1 MNGAAPWLSVV
12 VPTCNDG
19 AALEQALASVMA
31 QHGAGIEERTVE
43 LVIVDDGSTDDT
55 PARIERLR
63 AALPLPCAMLRQPNR
78 GPSAARNAGLRLA
91 AAPHLLFFDA
101 DDVLLPGALGGFRR
115 ALAASGADMVFGG
128 RVEYDGA
135 RRRAVPQPPLTGD
148 RARDLADFLLR
159 RRPAIGQGCAV
170 YARRVFDRLAWPEDI
185 RAGEDRILHAQV
197 LALFDCY
204 AFAEPV
210 AELRENRARS
220 LGRGVERWQDILASV
235 DRIFDPALMPP
246 DLMALKPE
254 YEAYVHLSLVRLFQ
268 RAGEGSRALPH
279 YRRALRLAPR
289 QALKPRELARGAAAL
304 WGALTAAS

>member
-1 MNGAAPWLSVV
+1 MSGARPWLGVV

-19 AALEQALASVMA
+19 AALEQAIASVMD
-31 QHGAGIEERTVE
+31 QQGAGIEEHAVE

-63 AALPLPCAMLRQPNR
+63 AGSPLPCVVLAQSNR
-78 GPSAARNAGLRLA
+78 GPSAARNAGLRRS

-101 DDVLLPGALGGFRR
+101 DDVLLPGALALFRR
-115 ALAASGADMVFGG
+115 ALAEHPADMVFGG
-128 RVEYDGA
+128 RVEYDGT

-197 LALFDCY
+197 LALFDCR

-210 AELRENRARS
+210 AELRANRARS
-220 LGRGVERWQDILASV
+220 LGRGVERWRDILASV

-254 YEAYVHLSLVRLFQ
+254 YEAYVHLSLCRLFQ
-268 RAGEGSRALPH
+268 RAGEAARALPH
-279 YRRALRLAPR
+279 YRRALSLAPR
-289 QALKPRELARGAAAL
+289 QALAPRQLARGAAAL
-304 WGALTAAS
+304 WGALTAAG